1 MVENKDLN
9 HNGADKNEKNTL
21 KGFLLDMLAGFGMG
35 VAFIIPGFSGGSV
48 AAILGIYEKL
58 ISAIANIFTD
68 FKRSFITLL
77 PIFLGLVLGAV
88 SFLYPLGF
96 ALETFPLPTAALFVG
111 LALGGMFSVTD
122 KIEGRLTVPN
132 YFAFVIP
139 FIIAFV
145 MMFLPTGADVDL
157 FSLDFAGHVLLFA
170 VGIIASMALVIPGIS
185 GSMILLMLG
194 YYNPIIKVITDNFLK
209 GQNMLVSFLVLVSV
223 GLGIIVGFISFSMLM
238 KKLFEKFPRAT
249 YVAIVGFILGSIP
262 SVFVSVSK
270 DAGYTLT
277 SLPTEPIYWIAS
289 IVLLALGFVAS
300 YALVLWSRKNK
311 AKNDIEN
318 TDIKAETE
326 PE

>member
-1 MVENKDLN
+1 MVENKDLD
-9 HNGADKNEKNTL
+9 HNGAGENRKITSKS
-21 KGFLLDMLAGFGMG
+21 FLLDMAAGFGMG

-58 ISAIANIFTD
+58 IGAIASILTD

-157 FSLDFAGHVLLFA
+157 FSVDFPGHILLFV

-185 GSMILLMLG
+185 GSMLLLMLG
-194 YYNPIIKVITDNFLK
+194 YYNPIIKVITENFLK
-209 GQNMLVSFLVLVSV
+209 GQNMLGSFLVLMSV
-223 GLGIIVGFISFSMLM
+223 GLGIIVGFVSISMLM
-238 KKLFEKFPRAT
+238 KKLLEKFPRAT

-270 DAGYTLT
+270 DAEYTLS
-277 SLPTEPIYWIAS
+277 SLPTSPLYWIAT
-289 IVLLALGFVAS
+289 VLLLALGFAVS

-311 AKNDIEN
+311 PEKEIEIPDK
-318 TDIKAETE
+318 TSEADSE
-326 PE
+326 

>member
-1 MVENKDLN
+1 MVENKDLD
-9 HNGADKNEKNTL
+9 HNGADENGKITPKS
-21 KGFLLDMLAGFGMG
+21 FLLDMAAGFGMG

-68 FKRSFITLL
+68 FKRSFVTLF
-77 PIFLGLVLGAV
+77 PVFLGLVLGAV

-132 YFAFVIP
+132 YFAFIIP
-139 FIIAFV
+139 FLIAFV
-145 MMFLPTGADVDL
+145 MMLLPTGADVDL
-157 FSLDFAGHVLLFA
+157 FSLDFTGYVLLFI
-170 VGIIASMALVIPGIS
+170 VGVIASMALVIPGIS

-194 YYNPIIKVITDNFLK
+194 YYNPIIKVITENFLK
-209 GQNMLVSFLVLVSV
+209 GQNMLVSFYVLMSV
-223 GLGIIVGFISFSMLM
+223 GLGIVVGFISVSIIM
-238 KKLFEKFPRAT
+238 KRLFEKFPRGT

-270 DAGYTLT
+270 DAGYTFT
-277 SLPTEPIYWIAS
+277 SLPTEPIYWIAC
-289 IVLLALGFVAS
+289 VALLALGFAAS

-311 AKNDIEN
+311 APRDTDSEIN
-318 TDIKAETE
+318 TAETDSE
-326 PE
+326 